1 MNTTARNSEKQ
12 RKTAAVLCCLSL
24 SPAVVHSQVARIAV
38 SPNPAVV
45 AAGDT
50 LRLRATA
57 YDANNRP
64 IENATIRWFRAPAAR
79 FEGRVDSTGLVTAG
93 AVAVLPVRVV
103 ASASGSAPS
112 APVTINVQ
120 IVPGPAADISVT
132 PDVRRLVVGQSLQLA
147 ARTVSARGDRRAD
160 STTWTS
166 TRPSSVMVT
175 RDGRVTAV
183 APGRSTLRAAAGGVM
198 RNWVVEVLPATLRT
212 IEISGNAG
220 EARTGDVLHLRV
232 DARDAAGR
240 TVTGLTP
247 SWSITPASATMD
259 QNGTFVAAEAGEY
272 TIAARLGAQS
282 AETVVRVRARDVRR
296 PTTTVGRMPFGVVA
310 AEFWPHPNGRNAY
323 YTTESD
329 KAYALDISDP
339 AHVRITDS
347 LTVDARGINDFMTTA
362 DGRWG
367 VMTREGAS
375 SRRNGI
381 VIVDLADPAHPRAV
395 ADYTETVSGGVHSTF
410 VYTHPRFGTHVY
422 LTDDAT
428 GSMRVIDI
436 NDPLHPREIAR
447 WQPREVLAGN
457 YVHDLDVRD
466 GFAYLAYWNDGLIIL
481 DVGNGL
487 KGGSPSNPVLVSQY
501 KYDLDDLY
509 RNVEAE
515 GGAGF
520 IRGAHTAWRDASR
533 PLVYVGDEVFTA
545 RPMGILMPGR
555 GELGKANGR
564 LHVIDVSDIEHPRE
578 VAWYEPPD
586 GGVHNVWVA
595 GDTLYVGDYQGGLRV
610 VDISGDLRG
619 DLLSQG
625 REIAHV
631 HTGDSRGL
639 VPNASMAWGAFY
651 VNGLVWV
658 NDMYSGLWTIRV
670 EPRQDPRRPD
680 PVP

>member
-1 MNTTARNSEKQ
+1 MIAFLIALQ
-12 RKTAAVLCCLSL
+12 QPAAQ
-24 SPAVVHSQVARIAV
+24 SPVARIAITP
-38 SPNPAVV
+38 SPAVV

-50 LRLRATA
+50 LRLHGVA
-57 YDANNRP
+57 YDSAGRP
-64 IENATIRWFRAPAAR
+64 IENAVIRWFRAPAAR
-79 FEGRVDSTGLVTAG
+79 FEGRVDSSGLVNAG
-93 AVAVLPVRVV
+93 AVAVLPVRAV
-103 ASASGSAPS
+103 AMVPGSAPS
-112 APVTINVQ
+112 RPTTINVQ
-120 IVPGPAADISVT
+120 IVPGPTARIDVS
-132 PDVRRLVVGQSLQLA
+132 PDPRRMVAGQSIQVVA
-147 ARTVSARGDRRAD
+147 TPYSERGDRRAD
-160 STTWTS
+160 NIAWTS
-166 TRPSSVMVT
+166 S
-175 RDGRVTAV
+175 
-183 APGRSTLRAAAGGVM
+183 APGVVQVSAGRLTARAAGRATIHAALGSTARNWVIEVVPNTLRAV
-198 RNWVVEVLPATLRT
+198 
-212 IEISGNAG
+212 EISGNA
-220 EARTGDVLHLRV
+220 ADVRTGDVVHLHL

-240 TVTGLTP
+240 TVDGLTP
-247 SWSITPASATMD
+247 TWSLTPATAMVD
-259 QNGTFVAAEAGEY
+259 QGGTFVATAAGEY
-272 TIAARLGAQS
+272 TVSARLGSQA

-296 PTTTVGRMPFGVVA
+296 PTTTVGRLPFGVIA

-347 LTVDARGINDFMTTA
+347 LSVDARGINDFMTTA

-367 VMTREGAS
+367 VLTREGAS

-381 VIVDLADPAHPRAV
+381 VIVDLTDPAHPRAV

-410 VYTHPRFGTHVY
+410 VYTQPRFGTHVY

-428 GSMRVIDI
+428 GSLRVIDL

-447 WQPREVLAGN
+447 WQPRENLAGN
-457 YVHDLDVRD
+457 YVHDLDVKD
-466 GFAYLAYWNDGLIIL
+466 GLAYLAYWNDGLIIL
-481 DVGNGL
+481 DVGNGI
-487 KGGSPSNPVLVSQY
+487 KGGSPSHPVLVSQY

-509 RNVEAE
+509 RAVEAE

-520 IRGAHTAWRDASR
+520 IRGAHTAWRDATR

-545 RPMGILMPGR
+545 KPQGILMPGR

-564 LHVIDVSDIEHPRE
+564 LHVIDVSDLEHPRE

-586 GGVHNVWVA
+586 GGIHNVWVA
-595 GDTLYVGDYQGGLRV
+595 GDTLYAGDYQGGLRV
-610 VDISGDLRG
+610 LDISGDLRG
-619 DLLSQG
+619 DLTLQD

-631 HTGDSRGL
+631 HTGDSRGI

-670 EPRQDPRRPD
+670 EPRQDPRRPE